1 MLQTFANATDEQ
13 TIAGIVDTV
22 FDEMFET
29 VFAKAEQFLVIG
41 YSFGSLLALEIVKR
55 LEARSLQGKLML
67 IDGSPLYLQRFA
79 SHHLSG
85 FDDEHLQM
93 AILTL
98 VLSFVLPT
106 ATQDIIKPIMDQSTY
121 LERVDKLMEV
131 ARDSNPFS
139 EEYARKMMRVLFYR
153 LKAAM
158 NMSTEAKEKIVS
170 PLVLVRSAKIGDVE
184 EDYGLS
190 EFTVASLIVKI
201 IDGTHQTMLANPEL
215 IEIINKDTL

>member
-1 MLQTFANATDEQ
+1 
-13 TIAGIVDTV
+13 
-22 FDEMFET
+22 MFET

-55 LEARSLQGKLML
+55 LEARSLRGKLML

-98 VLSFVLPT
+98 VLRFSLPSVSNEILSSIMGE
-106 ATQDIIKPIMDQSTY
+106 ATYENRVTKMLDIGR
-121 LERVDKLMEV
+121 E
-131 ARDSNPFS
+131 SNPFS
-139 EEYARKMMRVLFYR
+139 EDYTRKMMRVLLFR

-158 NMSTEAKEKIVS
+158 NMSTEVKDKLAS
-170 PLVLVRSAKIGDVE
+170 PLVLVRSGTIGDIE
-184 EDYGLS
+184 EDYGLT
-190 EFTVASLIVKI
+190 EFTSSSMIVKI
-201 IDGTHQTMLANPEL
+201 IDGTHQTMLANMEL
-215 IEIINKDTL
+215 LEIINKDTL